1 MDLEVQAAV
10 QAAAMDAVGDTYTMS
25 VKIVSDSGCDL
36 PSALVEQ
43 YDIHLVPLV
52 LRFGQRIALD
62 SAATR
67 EELWARVEQGLPC
80 DTSGPPIGPYEELF
94 GTLIAA
100 GYEVVCI
107 TLTGAYSVTY
117 NSAWAAAQAYPD
129 RVEVIDGCSI
139 SMGYGLQVWEA
150 ARLAAAGAD
159 RATVVAA
166 VRDLRQ
172 RLMVRFFF
180 ESLEQVKRGGRLDTL
195 MPVLARLGQV
205 LNVRG
210 VLTIT
215 EDGRFALVGPA
226 RGRRGAIKRVI
237 EDGVATA
244 PVEQVVVAHTRCPD
258 DANLVADALAEGLAF
273 PREQIM
279 LTDIGAV
286 LVAHAG
292 QGVIGVGTVR
302 L

>member
-1 MDLEVQAAV
+1 MP
-10 QAAAMDAVGDTYTMS
+10 

-36 PSALVEQ
+36 PPEIVAE

-52 LRFGQRIALD
+52 LRFGQRVVFD
-62 SAATR
+62 SAEAR
-67 EELWARVEQGLPC
+67 EELWQRVEQGLPC
-80 DTSGPPIGPYEELF
+80 DTSGPAVGPYEELF
-94 GTLIAA
+94 GTLVAA
-100 GYEVVCI
+100 GHQVVCV

-129 RVEVIDGCSI
+129 HVEVIDGRSI
-139 SMGYGLQVWEA
+139 SMGCGLQVWEA

-159 RATVVAA
+159 RQTIVAA
-166 VRDLRQ
+166 VNDLRQ

-180 ESLEQVKRGGRLDTL
+180 ESLEQAKRGGRLEGL
-195 MPVLARLGQV
+195 MPVLSRLGQV

-215 EDGRFALVGPA
+215 DEGRFALVGPA

-237 EDGVATA
+237 EDALATA
-244 PVEQVVVAHTRCPD
+244 PVEQVVVAHTRCLD
-258 DANLVADALAEGLAF
+258 DALTVADALAEGLSF
-273 PREQIM
+273 PRAQVTLVE
-279 LTDIGAV
+279 IGAV

-302 L
+302 QR